1 MTFVKVTGSGI
12 PPLSFRAFPL
22 SWKDPPHVPWQL
34 MCLPRAL
41 KPQAFMDL
49 SASAGGAASYCVART
64 GPLPVFVNSF
74 IGTRPRLFI
83 DLRSVAAFPNNC
95 RAKEMG
101 TVCPSKS
108 EMFSVPA
115 FTENVG

>member
-1 MTFVKVTGSGI
+1 MPFVKFTGSGI
-12 PPLSFRAFPL
+12 PPFSFRTE
-22 SWKDPPHVPWQL
+22 KTPHAPSQL
-34 MCLPRAL
+34 MCLPRAPKL
-41 KPQAFMDL
+41 QAFMDL
-49 SASAGGAASYCVART
+49 SASAAGAMSYCVART
-64 GPLPVFVNSF
+64 GLLPVFVNSF

-95 RAKEMG
+95 RVKETG
-101 TVCPSKS
+101 TVCPSKP